1 MASAT
6 VASGDDRP
14 RVLVTGATG
23 FIASHIVQ
31 QLLESGQY
39 TVRGTV
45 RDLTQKNKIAHLKA
59 MVNAPPEPEPEPE
72 PIKDEKIEEKKDEEK
87 KEEEK
92 KEEEKEKKDEPEEK
106 KEEKIEDAAEG
117 EKKDEP
123 AADATTEEKKEESA
137 EAKTEEKTEEA
148 PAEGGEE
155 KKEGDADVKADET
168 KTEGDGKTDDEK
180 AAEKKEEEQKETKA
194 EDTGPTTWEYGD
206 LQLHKADL
214 LDADCWRG
222 LIEGCT
228 YVIHTASPFPLTNPR
243 NEDDVIKPAV
253 EGTTNVLKAVAAN
266 GEIKRVILTSSLAA
280 ICGNLYIKPAAP
292 EANKVYTEEDWT
304 NTDRAQAYLK
314 SKALAE
320 KAAWDYMKDLKEG
333 EKFELVVL
341 NPGYVMG
348 PVISKNSFTSM
359 EAVVRLLQRS
369 MPAVPKINLNIID
382 VRDVAKAH
390 IIALTNEQAADNRHI
405 LVQGNMWL
413 REVAQILA
421 KEFKPQGYNV
431 PTMSCPKF
439 LLRISSWFDGGLR
452 MVVPYVGKVLTCD
465 NKRMKDVLGIE
476 ERPLNETILDM
487 AYSLVD
493 GGFVKKTSKYKGHP
507 KNRPEEP
514 KEEKKAD
521 GAVKENGEVAT
532 PTPAIDTEAKPDATE
547 EPKAD
552 GEAKVNGD
560 VPTQEGD
567 ADTKEAA
574 EEEAKEEVTE
584 EKKADGDVKENG
596 EVQGKEEA
604 PAAEDGPKE
613 ETAEA
618 KEEKP
623 EEEAAKPES
632 TSQPEA
638 EAAAPST
645 EASEQPT
652 EEKKE
657 DEGSAA
663 AAAAPEEEKK
673 E

>member
-1 MASAT
+1 MAS
-6 VASGDDRP
+6 ASGDDRP

-45 RDLTQKNKIAHLKA
+45 RDLTQKNK
-59 MVNAPPEPEPEPE
+59 
-72 PIKDEKIEEKKDEEK
+72 
-87 KEEEK
+87 
-92 KEEEKEKKDEPEEK
+92 
-106 KEEKIEDAAEG
+106 
-117 EKKDEP
+117 
-123 AADATTEEKKEESA
+123 
-137 EAKTEEKTEEA
+137 
-148 PAEGGEE
+148 
-155 KKEGDADVKADET
+155 
-168 KTEGDGKTDDEK
+168 
-180 AAEKKEEEQKETKA
+180 A
-194 EDTGPTTWEYGD
+194 EDTGPKTWEYGD

-280 ICGNLYIKPAAP
+280 ICAAP

-359 EAVVRLLQRS
+359 EAVVRLLQPS

-390 IIALTNEQAADNRHI
+390 IVALTNEQAADNRHI

-452 MVVPYVGKVLTCD
+452 MVIPYVGKVLTCD
-465 NKRMKDVLGIE
+465 NKRMKEVLAIE
-476 ERPLNETILDM
+476 ERPLSETILDM

-493 GGFVKKTSKYKGHP
+493 GGFVKK
-507 KNRPEEP
+507 
-514 KEEKKAD
+514 
-521 GAVKENGEVAT
+521 
-532 PTPAIDTEAKPDATE
+532 
-547 EPKAD
+547 
-552 GEAKVNGD
+552 
-560 VPTQEGD
+560 
-567 ADTKEAA
+567 
-574 EEEAKEEVTE
+574 
-584 EKKADGDVKENG
+584 
-596 EVQGKEEA
+596 
-604 PAAEDGPKE
+604 
-613 ETAEA
+613 
-618 KEEKP
+618 
-623 EEEAAKPES
+623 
-632 TSQPEA
+632 
-638 EAAAPST
+638 
-645 EASEQPT
+645 
-652 EEKKE
+652 
-657 DEGSAA
+657 
-663 AAAAPEEEKK
+663 
-673 E
+673 